1 MKNLFLA
8 AFLFIFLLTGCTLKK
23 NAAILLSSE
32 PIDPTSFIFENKQ
45 PVFTV
50 RQKIYYILLSKKPI
64 KNEKLR
70 LQVLKVELKG
80 PIYKIEPA
88 YGIDI
93 NRGEQEHY
101 ITDHITLHKAGDY
114 FIRIFSFDDLQYPIA
129 ETPFKVEDL

>member
-1 MKNLFLA
+1 MFKVILV
-8 AFLFIFLLTGCTLKK
+8 AFLCLFLLTGCVIEKD
-23 NAAILLSSE
+23 AAILLSSE
-32 PIDPTSFIFENKQ
+32 PIDPQNFNFLNKQ

-50 RQKIYYILLSKKPI
+50 RQNIYYILLSKKPI
-64 KNEKLR
+64 RNEKLR

-101 ITDHITLHKAGDY
+101 VTDYFTLHKAGDY
-114 FIRIFSFDDLQYPIA
+114 FIRIFSFDDLEYPIA
-129 ETPFKVEDL
+129 ETQFKVEDL